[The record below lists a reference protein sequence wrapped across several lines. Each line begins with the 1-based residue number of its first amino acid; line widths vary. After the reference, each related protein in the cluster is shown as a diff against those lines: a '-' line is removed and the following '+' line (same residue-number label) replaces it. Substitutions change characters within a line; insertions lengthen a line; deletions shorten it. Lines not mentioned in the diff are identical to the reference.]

1 MHKGLEDSISGSY
14 RIDRELGRGGMATVY
29 LAHDVRHN
37 RRVALKVLHPELSTS
52 IGPDRFLR
60 EIELA
65 ARLNHPH
72 IVPLFDSGEAGGFLY
87 YVMPVVEGET
97 LRDRLLRDGQIPID
111 ESLQL
116 VRGIA
121 SALDYAHR
129 QNIVHRDIKPE
140 NVMLQDGEAVVMDFG
155 IGKAVSVAAE
165 DTLTQTGMVVGTPAY
180 VSPEQ
185 AAGETRIDGRSDQ
198 YSLACVLYEMLSG
211 RKPFTGPTAQSVISK
226 RFSDPIPSLRA
237 VFDKTTDEVEN
248 AIQKALS
255 RDAPDRFSTTVE
267 FARALV
273 ASSLTTPDGSPLTA
287 GATPGKSIAVL
298 PFTNMSADPEGD
310 FFADGIADEIITAL
324 SKVKALRVVSRTSSF
339 TFKGKNDDIREIGR
353 KLQVSTI
360 LEGSIRKAGKRLRLN
375 AQLVSTSD
383 SSQLWAERYD
393 RELEDVFA
401 IQDEI
406 AASIVAALRV
416 VLTEDEKKAI
426 ENVPTTNIDAYEY
439 YLRGRQFFATHRR
452 RSHEFAL
459 QLYER
464 AIELDPGYALAHC
477 GVADC
482 CSFLYQY
489 FDASPANLKKAT
501 NASQRALDLAP
512 HLAEAHASRGL
523 AVSLTGKFEEAQR
536 EFEEALRLNPKSFE
550 AAYFYARACVAEGN
564 YENAAKWF
572 EAAVSVRPDDFAAL
586 LLLASIYGDLGRMED
601 KTRATRRSYDAA
613 RKHLELNPDNPRA
626 LYMGAAAL
634 IDLGER
640 EKALD
645 WTRRAAAMDPDDPSV
660 LYNVACDYAMLEM
673 PAEGVA
679 ALTRAI
685 DNGFGHWRWIEHDST
700 LDNIRSDPGF
710 AALLVRKPAQAP
722 AS

>member
-1 MHKGLEDSISGSY
+1 MTDQIT
-14 RIDRELGRGGMATVY
+14 RIRNALADRYEVEREIGRGGMATVY
-29 LAHDVRHN
+29 LAHDIRHN
-37 RRVALKVLHPELSTS
+37 RRVALKVLHPDLSSS

-60 EIELA
+60 EIQLA

-97 LRDRLLRDGQIPID
+97 LRDRLLRDGQLPLD

-140 NVMLQDGEAVVMDFG
+140 NVMLQEGEAVVMDFG
-155 IGKAVSVAAE
+155 IGKAVSAASD
-165 DTLTQTGMVVGTPAY
+165 DTLTQMGMVGGTPAY

-185 AAGETRIDGRSDQ
+185 AAGETQVDGRSDQ

-211 RKPFTGPTAQSVISK
+211 KKPFTGATAQAVLSK
-226 RFSDPIPSLRA
+226 RFSEPVPSLRA
-237 VFDKTTDEVEN
+237 VFNTAPDEVEN
-248 AIQKALS
+248 AVFKALS
-255 RDAPDRFSTTVE
+255 KDATERFPTTME

-273 ASSLTTPDGSPLTA
+273 ASHLSTPDGSPLQA
-287 GATPGKSIAVL
+287 GGAGKSIAVL

-406 AASIVAALRV
+406 ATSIVAALRV

-426 ENVPTTNIDAYEY
+426 EQVPTANIDAYEY
-439 YLRGRQFFATHRR
+439 YLRGRQFFHQHRR
-452 RSHEFAL
+452 RAHEFAR

-477 GVADC
+477 GVAD
-482 CSFLYQY
+482 
-489 FDASPANLKKAT
+489 
-501 NASQRALDLAP
+501 
-512 HLAEAHASRGL
+512 
-523 AVSLTGKFEEAQR
+523 
-536 EFEEALRLNPKSFE
+536 
-550 AAYFYARACVAEGN
+550 
-564 YENAAKWF
+564 
-572 EAAVSVRPDDFAAL
+572 
-586 LLLASIYGDLGRMED
+586 
-601 KTRATRRSYDAA
+601 
-613 RKHLELNPDNPRA
+613 
-626 LYMGAAAL
+626 
-634 IDLGER
+634 
-640 EKALD
+640 
-645 WTRRAAAMDPDDPSV
+645 
-660 LYNVACDYAMLEM
+660 
-673 PAEGVA
+673 
-679 ALTRAI
+679 
-685 DNGFGHWRWIEHDST
+685 
-700 LDNIRSDPGF
+700 
-710 AALLVRKPAQAP
+710 
-722 AS
+722 